1 MSATRL
7 DISLEPYE
15 IGLSGAVPDRADW
28 SEPAMDR
35 GILEFVALLSG
46 LVFKYGGRIVHGSHP
61 TFTPV
66 IVHQARLHAGR
77 RTRKPIT
84 LVISELWSRDMS
96 GEEHQATADVAEI
109 IITKVVGSRGA
120 DDVETRNRS
129 LSAMREV
136 LVESMNIIVAIGGK
150 KHSGDGTIPGIQEE
164 LDLAAQQ
171 NIPRFVIAG
180 MGGYAEEYAR
190 HLDPSSLNNDL
201 SRDANQFLLG
211 SRDVGACVNLLLNHF
226 SMSERLPQMADRPI
240 RWNPGIKRI
249 VDHRNGN
256 FDFHANEFVFAAAT

>member
-7 DISLEPYE
+7 DISLERYE

-28 SEPAMDR
+28 TEPAMDR
-35 GILEFVALLSG
+35 GILEFVALWSG
-46 LVFKYGGRIVHGSHP
+46 LVFKYGGRVVHGSHP

-66 IVHQARLHAGR
+66 IIHQARLHAGE

-84 LVISELWSRDMS
+84 LLLSELWFREMRPED
-96 GEEHQATADVAEI
+96 HQATGDVAEV
-109 IITKVVGSRGA
+109 IITKAVGGRGV

-136 LVESMNIIVAIGGK
+136 LVGSMNTIVAIGGK
-150 KHSGDGTIPGIQEE
+150 KHRADGKIPGIQEE

-171 NIPRFVIAG
+171 NIPRFLIAG
-180 MGGYAEEYAR
+180 MGGYAQEYAQNI
-190 HLDPSSLNNDL
+190 DPSSLNNDL
-201 SRDANQFLLG
+201 PRAANEFLLG

-226 SMSERLPQMADRPI
+226 STSKRLPQIADRPI
-240 RWNPGIKRI
+240 RWNPGIKRV
-249 VDHRNGN
+249 VDHRDGN
-256 FDFHANEFVFAAAT
+256 FDFHANQFVFAAPT